1 MKPVVFLV
9 DDEPRMTEAMATAL
23 ARLECTC
30 QTFQSGADA
39 LAALLD
45 HGADVVVSDWRMP
58 GIDGL
63 ELMRRVRAAR
73 PGTAVILITAYA
85 EVPSAVSA
93 MRQGAFD
100 YLTKPFDNH
109 ELRTIVVRAL
119 DLTRLERENR
129 RLREQLGSRYAAEIV
144 AGSDAMRAVLT
155 LVDRAAG
162 SKASVLIQGESGT
175 GKEVVARRV
184 HVASPRVA
192 GPFVAVNCRA
202 FADSVLESELFGH
215 EKGAFTGAVAGHAGC
230 FERADGGTLFLDEI
244 GDLEPA
250 MQAKLLRT
258 LQEGEIQ
265 RIGSARVQKV
275 DVRVIAATNR
285 DLDAAMREGRFR
297 SDLYY
302 RLGVFPIEV
311 PALRER
317 RDDIPLLVWHFI
329 QSRQRS
335 LGRQITQIAD
345 AAMDALVAYD
355 WPGNVREL
363 QNVIDRALILSP
375 GPALRLEEALK
386 VAPTRAAPPETLRDA
401 ERAHIIGVL
410 DRCAWTI
417 EGRGQAA
424 DRLGLHP
431 STLRNRMRKLN
442 IQRPPAVDA
451 GAGSRQGRV

>member
-1 MKPVVFLV
+1 VKPVVFLV

-23 ARLECTC
+23 ARLDCTC

-45 HGADVVVSDWRMP
+45 RGADVVVSDWRMP

-244 GDLEPA
+244 GDVGQA
-250 MQAKLLRT
+250 FQAKLLRV
-258 LQEGEIQ
+258 LQEGEVL
-265 RIGSARVQKV
+265 RVGGHRPHLV
-275 DVRVIAATNR
+275 DVRIVAATNR
-285 DLDAAMREGRFR
+285 DLTAEVAAGRFR
-297 SDLYY
+297 EDLYF
-302 RLGVFPIEV
+302 RLNVIPV
-311 PALRER
+311 VLPPLRDR
-317 RDDIPLLVWHFI
+317 RDDVLPLADHFLLEHA
-329 QSRQRS
+329 RDT
-335 LGRQITQIAD
+335 GRRLTLD
-345 AAMDALVAYD
+345 PSAAVRLTAHR

-363 QNVIDRALILSP
+363 QNVLQRATVLARGSTIGPEDLLFDRLNA
-375 GPALRLEEALK
+375 ET
-386 VAPTRAAPPETLRDA
+386 APMDESTLQETLEHA
-401 ERAHIIGVL
+401 
-410 DRCAWTI
+410 
-417 EGRGQAA
+417 AA
-424 DRLGLHP
+424 DRIRAALAAAGGRKAEAAAGLGIDRTTLFRWMRRLGLSVDGDH
-431 STLRNRMRKLN
+431 NR
-442 IQRPPAVDA
+442 
-451 GAGSRQGRV
+451 S